1 MGEGLVIDL
10 KSARKLGS
18 LSVITSPPGMTA
30 QVYGAN
36 GHSLPTTI
44 TDPSWVRL
52 NGAKALE
59 KRHTKLAL
67 RESSKAFRFALLW
80 ISKAAPVRGG
90 TIGTPPPVSVNELEL
105 FPA

>member
-1 MGEGLVIDL
+1 VIDL

-18 LSVITSPPGMTA
+18 LKVITSTPGMTA

-36 GHSLPTTI
+36 GQSLPSTI

-52 NGAKALE
+52 SGAKAID
-59 KRHTKLAL
+59 KRHMKLTL
-67 RESSKAFRFALLW
+67 RESTKTFRFVLLW
-80 ISKAAPVRGG
+80 LSKAAPVRGG

-105 FPA
+105 FAAK